1 MAGHDQTDGTA
12 DEQAREVT
20 LELFGMPRVIAGTDH
35 AKVSGADLRE
45 ILDQAIV
52 RYPALAGHLVREDT
66 GWLNGGYTFVVNGT
80 FTSDPEH
87 PVTPGAEVFLVSKAS
102 GG

>member
-1 MAGHDQTDGTA
+1 MVDATVQ
-12 DEQAREVT
+12 

-35 AKVSGADLRE
+35 AKVTGASLRE
-45 ILDQAIV
+45 ILDQAV
-52 RYPALAGHLVREDT
+52 AQYPALAQHLLLEDT
-66 GWLNGGYTFVVNGT
+66 GWLNSGYTFVVNGR

-87 PVTPGAEVFLVSKAS
+87 PVPPNASVFLVSKAS